1 MSPLTRNMLSLSV
14 ATWAVLAAP
23 AGGAATFPAQFSAN
37 YTVSLNGQ
45 EMGVM
50 ARTVSRQGP
59 QDYLFRS
66 ELKATHGLYALLRV
80 KVVESSRWRLAGEQ
94 VRAIEYRSA
103 QTGPKRRESTARF
116 DWENMLVHVTHKRQ
130 NAELKATPGMLDK
143 LLYQLVLMRDLQS
156 GRSPIRYTVVDGNKV
171 RNYPVEIMGEEDIE
185 TPLGM
190 LKTVKVRYRKPG
202 SERSTTLWCAKSLG
216 FLPVKLDHYEK
227 EGERTSALIRSVS
240 GL

>member
-1 MSPLTRNMLSLSV
+1 MRRLLSLSV
-14 ATWAVLAAP
+14 AAWAVLAAP
-23 AGGAATFPAQFSAN
+23 AGGAAAFPAQFSAN

-59 QDYLFRS
+59 GGYLFRS

-80 KVVESSRWRLAGEQ
+80 KVVEESRWRLAGGQ
-94 VRAIEYRSA
+94 VQPIEYHSA

-116 DWENMLVHVTHKRQ
+116 DWERMLVHVTHKKQ
-130 NAELKATPGMLDK
+130 STELKATSGMLDK

-156 GRSPIRYTVVDGNKV
+156 GRSPIHYTVVDGNKI

-185 TPLGM
+185 TPLGT
-190 LKTVKVRYRKPG
+190 LQTLKVRYRKPG

-216 FLPVKLDHYEK
+216 YLPVRLDHFEK
-227 EGERTSALIRSVS
+227 EGERTSALIQSVN